1 VRPTKG
7 GAVRIR
13 IALATASTVSFMITS
28 FNTQPAGA
36 QTPAH
41 RQQIGST
48 DLTATVPAVDV
59 PVLYPAIVSKVPSDI
74 REFRSSVG
82 RALWRKMVRT
92 VPLAPA
98 PIPAPPPVP
107 PPAPVAPAPVTD
119 ATSTNTANWQC
130 IRVHESGDVYNSP
143 TRPSGAYGILEITWS
158 SYGYSGWPY
167 EASAAVQDA
176 LALQLYNTYGWSPW
190 SSRYACGL

>member
-1 VRPTKG
+1 
-7 GAVRIR
+7 VRIR

-36 QTPAH
+36 QTPA
-41 RQQIGST
+41 RSQQAGKTT

-59 PVLYPAIVSKVPSDI
+59 PVLYPAIVSKVPSDT
-74 REFRSSVG
+74 REFRSAVG

-92 VPLAPA
+92 VPLAP
-98 PIPAPPPVP
+98 PPVATP
-107 PPAPVAPAPVTD
+107 PPAPVAPTPPTD
-119 ATSTNTANWQC
+119 ATSTNTADWQC
-130 IRVHESGDVYNSP
+130 IRVQESGDVYHSP

-167 EASAAVQDA
+167 QASAAVQDA